1 MCWARWRSPNCIP
14 KWNWPWSSTDTNVRL
29 KSVRDYESSQ
39 NLKIHW
45 IWRFSHAVPALHF
58 RNLDLNCDVIT
69 VTNARVQATIATSQ
83 EVGVRAKAVKCAFSG
98 QVAYVSHV
106 DTCGILC
113 CRCVSGVRRLAWQAL
128 VGVLDSAHD
137 DTMDGNLMPKPAR
150 HNSTACGT
158 LEFLSCCVAG
168 SLV

>member
-1 MCWARWRSPNCIP
+1 M
-14 KWNWPWSSTDTNVRL
+14 
-29 KSVRDYESSQ
+29 
-39 NLKIHW
+39 
-45 IWRFSHAVPALHF
+45 PALHF
-58 RNLDLNCDVIT
+58 RNLDLNCDIIT
-69 VTNARVQATIATSQ
+69 VTNARVQATITASQ

-137 DTMDGNLMPKPAR
+137 YTMDGNLMPKPAR
-150 HNSTACGT
+150 HNPTACGT